1 MERLIEYTRNH
12 PWLAGLALLL
22 ALVVLAYEWHARS
35 QNYSALQ
42 PQEAIRLMNQG
53 AQVLDLRGAEAFAA
67 GHVAGARN
75 FSAEQLA
82 QAGDTLKKY
91 KEKPVIVYC
100 DSGTQGAA
108 AVKRLHGLGF
118 TQVFNLRGGV
128 AAWRAE
134 SLPLQR
140 S

>member
-1 MERLIEYTRNH
+1 MERLIEYSRNH
-12 PWLAGLALLL
+12 PWLVGIAVLL
-22 ALVVLAYEWHARS
+22 ALVVLAYEWRARGQS
-35 QNYSALQ
+35 YSAVQ

-53 AQVLDLRGAEAFAA
+53 AQVLDLRPSEAFAA
-67 GHVAGARN
+67 GHIASARN
-75 FSAEQLA
+75 FSAEQLS

-100 DSGTQGAA
+100 DSGTQGSA

-118 TQVFNLRGGV
+118 TQVFNIRGGV

-134 SLPLQR
+134 NLPLQR
-140 S
+140 